1 MGYIF
6 LMFILVG
13 AAFIV
18 LFYLDDILRIIAYK
32 GKKEYLI
39 ASVFDG
45 YCLREIIVKA
55 YNKEHAVEK
64 IHDIKYIKEIRKLHY
79 IPETKVNDILKIYA
93 LRGGVIV

>member
-6 LMFILVG
+6 LMFILLG
-13 AAFIV
+13 MAFIV
-18 LFYLDDILRIIAYK
+18 LFYLDEVLRIIAYK

-45 YCLREIIVKA
+45 YCLRNIIIKA
-55 YNKEHAVEK
+55 YNKEHAIEK

-79 IPETKVNDILKIYA
+79 IPKTELENVLKVYA
-93 LRGGVIV
+93 LRGGVVI